1 MSKLLPQ
8 TFPGTAR
15 TFYLAPG
22 SPFLDNSAVLTF
34 GEVVGEL
41 YFTFFFI
48 TETNLGSTQPDIGRQ
63 GFLMTNFYPF
73 NSSDMGVVPLN
84 FFNVNYSYNI
94 TVSVNKT
101 DAPSGWEASSS
112 LSIYVDDVAV
122 QKLVYPN
129 KYKFFI

>member
-1 MSKLLPQ
+1 
-8 TFPGTAR
+8 
-15 TFYLAPG
+15 
-22 SPFLDNSAVLTF
+22 
-34 GEVVGEL
+34 
-41 YFTFFFI
+41 
-48 TETNLGSTQPDIGRQ
+48 
-63 GFLMTNFYPF
+63 MTNFYPF